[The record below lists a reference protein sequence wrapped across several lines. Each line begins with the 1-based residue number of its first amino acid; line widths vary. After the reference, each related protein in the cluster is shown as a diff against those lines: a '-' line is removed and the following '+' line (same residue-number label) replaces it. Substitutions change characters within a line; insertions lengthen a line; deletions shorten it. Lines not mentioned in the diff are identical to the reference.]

1 MKPISLEFHIW
12 RFPQFVINLELY
24 YGDVMLAR
32 HQHESVK
39 LAITRRSYYRYL
51 ISDLLQFT
59 LPPPT
64 VSPAHPVTP
73 PTDSPSLSLSTWLN
87 CREDVGVWHGECRNG
102 FIAIGAMLALWQT
115 SSPATVFLTSE
126 AAPLSSLSWFSLALA
141 WTLWQDSKGWWMEII
156 TEMAI

>member
-1 MKPISLEFHIW
+1 
-12 RFPQFVINLELY
+12 
-24 YGDVMLAR
+24 MLAR

-73 PTDSPSLSLSTWLN
+73 PTDSPSLSLL
-87 CREDVGVWHGECRNG
+87 
-102 FIAIGAMLALWQT
+102 L
-115 SSPATVFLTSE
+115 
-126 AAPLSSLSWFSLALA
+126 SLS
-141 WTLWQDSKGWWMEII
+141 T
-156 TEMAI
+156 

>member
-1 MKPISLEFHIW
+1 
-12 RFPQFVINLELY
+12 
-24 YGDVMLAR
+24 MLAR

-73 PTDSPSLSLSTWLN
+73 PTDSPSLSLYVIELSRGTSVFDMGNVVMVLLLSEQ
-87 CREDVGVWHGECRNG
+87 CWHSGRHP
-102 FIAIGAMLALWQT
+102 ARLQ
-115 SSPATVFLTSE
+115 SS
-126 AAPLSSLSWFSLALA
+126 
-141 WTLWQDSKGWWMEII
+141 
-156 TEMAI
+156 